1 MCYILY
7 MNKSNHS
14 ANQSINPSEQPREYS
29 LEEYPQVAEN
39 IINILSEKK
48 TRTIA
53 LHGNLGA
60 GKTTL
65 SQEIIKQLGV
75 TEVVTSP
82 TFVIE
87 KEYQTGVT
95 GGVQK
100 KPSHI
105 NRIVHIDTYRLKNAD
120 ELLALDFQKD
130 LADPQT
136 IILIEWPELVEGL
149 LPQDTIHIYIDYLDK
164 DRRSITIK

>member
-1 MCYILY
+1 M
-7 MNKSNHS
+7 KADNHV
-14 ANQSINPSEQPREYS
+14 NIFTQSRECS
-29 LEEYPQVAEN
+29 LKEYPHIAEYIIN
-39 IINILSEKK
+39 IINTKK
-48 TRTIA
+48 INTVA

-65 SQEIIKQLGV
+65 AQEIIKKLGV
-75 TEVVTSP
+75 TDVVTSP

-87 KEYQTGVT
+87 KEYYISD
-95 GGVQK
+95 K
-100 KPSHI
+100 KNKHKNNSNI
-105 NRIVHIDTYRLKNAD
+105 TRVLHIDTYRLKNAK

-130 LADPQT
+130 LLDPQT
-136 IILIEWPELVEGL
+136 LILIEWPELVEDF